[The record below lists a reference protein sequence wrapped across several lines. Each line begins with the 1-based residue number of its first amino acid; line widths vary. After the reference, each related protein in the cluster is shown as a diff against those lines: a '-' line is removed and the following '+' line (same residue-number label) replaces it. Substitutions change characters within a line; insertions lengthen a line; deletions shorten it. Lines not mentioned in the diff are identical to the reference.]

1 MNKYD
6 LIFESLQESLDNG
19 EITLEE
25 AEILNDYAYDKY
37 VEEATRLAKE
47 IHKLCSDDYN
57 ATIGGD
63 RYERMRDEVSG
74 NISKTKD
81 DGEGYGRHGYIY
93 TDSLGKGK
101 GVANSI
107 KKYGKEGL
115 GTKIYTDVARDIKSK
130 QKKVFDT
137 EPANSAYYDAKKRVN
152 DKRSEYH
159 AENLKTGKE
168 RMHEVN
174 SQKTYNPVKALQ
186 NKKTR
191 VDIAKKYIDNTKK
204 IDKNANDKLKEI
216 IKNRK

>member
-6 LIFESLQESLDNG
+6 LIFEAVQESLNNG

-159 AENLKTGKE
+159 AENLKTGRKN
-168 RMHEVN
+168 MSAV
-174 SQKTYNPVKALQ
+174 QKTYNPVKALQ
-186 NKKTR
+186 NKKKR
-191 VDIAKKYIDNTKK
+191 EDIAKTYLGNEKK

-216 IKNRK
+216 LKHRK

>member
-25 AEILNDYAYDKY
+25 AEVLNDYAYDKY

-47 IHKLCSDDYN
+47 IHKLNSDDYS

-74 NISKTKD
+74 NISKTED
-81 DGEGYGRHGYIY
+81 DGEGYGRFGFIY

-101 GVANSI
+101 EVANDI
-107 KKYGKEGL
+107 KKYGKGVI
-115 GTKIYTDVARDIKSK
+115 TKIHTDIARDIKSK

-152 DKRSEYH
+152 DKRNEFHSS
-159 AENLKTGKE
+159 NLKTGKE

-204 IDKNANDKLKEI
+204 IDKHANDKLKEI
-216 IKNRK
+216 IKNRKK

>member
-6 LIFESLQESLDNG
+6 LIFESLQEYLDNG

-47 IHKLCSDDYN
+47 IHKLNSDDYN
-57 ATIGGD
+57 ATIRGD
-63 RYERMRDEVSG
+63 RYERMLKNAKHMSNGPE
-74 NISKTKD
+74 
-81 DGEGYGRHGYIY
+81 EYGRYGYIF
-93 TDSLGKGK
+93 TDSLGEGK
-101 GVANSI
+101 DSADYI
-107 KKYGKEGL
+107 KKYGNKDIAEIA
-115 GTKIYTDVARDIKSK
+115 TNVIIARDTKSK

-152 DKRSEYH
+152 DKRNEFHSS
-159 AENLKTGKE
+159 NLKTGKE

-186 NKKTR
+186 NKKKR
-191 VDIAKKYIDNTKK
+191 EDIAKRYIDNTKK
-204 IDKNANDKLKEI
+204 IDKHANDKLKEI

>member
-1 MNKYD
+1 MNKYE
-6 LIFESLQESLDNG
+6 LIFEAVQEALDNN

-47 IHKLCSDDYN
+47 IHKLNSDDYN
-57 ATIGGD
+57 ATIRGD

-101 GVANSI
+101 EVANDI
-107 KKYGKEGL
+107 KKYGKGVI
-115 GTKIYTDVARDIKSK
+115 TKINTDIARDIKSR

-152 DKRSEYH
+152 DKRNEFHSS
-159 AENLKTGKE
+159 NLKTGRKN
-168 RMHEVN
+168 MSAV
-174 SQKTYNPVKALQ
+174 QKTYNPIKALQ
-186 NKKTR
+186 NNKKR
-191 VDIAKKYIDNTKK
+191 EDIAKTYLGNEKK